1 MIIGELMP
9 HRCTRCGTIFEDGDS
24 VILSGCPNCG
34 WNKFLYVKIEPEGL
48 EKQGRPALEEQKLDL
63 EASLDE
69 VVRNIDEALASE
81 EKEREPQPEN
91 ESKIDE
97 EERVESV
104 RILGPGSYE
113 LNLDSLLERKELV
126 MAIREEGSYALHL
139 PSVFNQQKENKRKNQ
154 KQKN

>member
-1 MIIGELMP
+1 MP

-24 VILSGCPNCG
+24 VILSGCPSCG
-34 WNKFLYVKIEPEGL
+34 WNKFLYVKIEPEDL
-48 EKQGRPALEEQKLDL
+48 ENQGRLVLEEQKLDL

-69 VVRNIDEALASE
+69 AVRNIDEALASGE
-81 EKEREPQPEN
+81 IDRGQQSEN
-91 ESKIDE
+91 ENKTE

-139 PSVFNQQKENKRKNQ
+139 PSVFNQQKERQ
-154 KQKN
+154 KDKSKAKKHR

>member
-1 MIIGELMP
+1 MP

-34 WNKFLYVKIEPEGL
+34 WNKFLYVKKECEGS
-48 EKQGRPALEEQKLDL
+48 ENQVRPALEEQKLDL
-63 EASLDE
+63 ESSLDE
-69 VVRNIDEALASE
+69 VVKNIDEALASE
-81 EKEREPQPEN
+81 QENTKQEPEAERET
-91 ESKIDE
+91 D

-139 PSVFNQQKENKRKNQ
+139 PSVFSQQKEKPKEKPKSK
-154 KQKN
+154 KQK

>member
-1 MIIGELMP
+1 MP

-34 WNKFLYVKIEPEGL
+34 WNKFLYVKKECEDL
-48 EKQGRPALEEQKLDL
+48 ENQERLALEEQKLDL
-63 EASLDE
+63 ESSLDE

-81 EKEREPQPEN
+81 QESVKQEQEPEAERET
-91 ESKIDE
+91 D

-139 PSVFNQQKENKRKNQ
+139 PSVFSQQKEKKKKN
-154 KQKN
+154 